1 MQIEEMLNTATMKI
15 DLATQK
21 ETFLETQIQNWL
33 EGTSPFDENELQ
45 SLVDSTVIQI
55 RQLQEYAVFL
65 INKLQSKY
73 DAIGIQV
80 EKMNEKDEHTINNIR
95 FNLEFKN
102 AQIELLRIRN
112 DLLRKAGIQYI
123 HSSIDHIMARN
134 GEDNTLELQKKT
146 IVGMVATRMISL
158 AEAKILYQN
167 ISVLKENTFDAIER

>member
-123 HSSIDHIMARN
+123 HSSIDLIMARN
-134 GEDNTLELQKKT
+134 CEDNTLDLQKKT

-167 ISVLKENTFDAIER
+167 ISILKENTFDAIER

>member
-45 SLVDSTVIQI
+45 SLIDSTVIQI

-134 GEDNTLELQKKT
+134 GEDNTLELQKK
-146 IVGMVATRMISL
+146 IMRNFLNMVLIMLFLQETLIQEL
-158 AEAKILYQN
+158 Q
-167 ISVLKENTFDAIER
+167 

>member
-95 FNLEFKN
+95 FNLEFK
-102 AQIELLRIRN
+102 
-112 DLLRKAGIQYI
+112 
-123 HSSIDHIMARN
+123 M
-134 GEDNTLELQKKT
+134 
-146 IVGMVATRMISL
+146 
-158 AEAKILYQN
+158 
-167 ISVLKENTFDAIER
+167 LK